1 MYCILFNW
9 TIFNDNKSTDAQLV
23 LYFYSNYSSNCTTIY
38 RAVLLYLFHHSSL
51 LLESEMILLQHY
63 ERYFWYY
70 ASNNFLMI
78 QMNIYFSD
86 ISLLCS
92 SDKNETF
99 YNLKT
104 TI

>member
-9 TIFNDNKSTDAQLV
+9 TIFNNKSTDAQLV
-23 LYFYSNYSSNCTTIY
+23 LYFYSNCSTIY
-38 RAVLLYLFHHSSL
+38 RAVLLYFFHHSSL

-70 ASNNFLMI
+70 ASNNSLMI
-78 QMNIYFSD
+78 QMNIYFGD

-99 YNLKT
+99 YIYIT
-104 TI
+104 QFFFF